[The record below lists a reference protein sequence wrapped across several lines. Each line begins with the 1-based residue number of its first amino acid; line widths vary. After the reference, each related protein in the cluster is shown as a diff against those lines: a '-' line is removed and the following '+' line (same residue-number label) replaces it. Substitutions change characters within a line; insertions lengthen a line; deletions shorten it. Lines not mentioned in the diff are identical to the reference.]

1 MRYIP
6 DEPSAALNQCIK
18 TIQLKRERYAI
29 EYGLR
34 IADINVTETIDRVAN
49 MLFLRIV
56 NDVYCAKSSKSISIT
71 VPDTWL
77 DSFKLR
83 WFPKWVIIRFPVKY
97 RTITETIEA
106 SALFP
111 GLAGDG
117 ENRVIFCY
125 PGGAT

>member
-6 DEPSAALNQCIK
+6 DEPSAALNQFTK
-18 TIQLKRERYAI
+18 TIQLKRERYAL
-29 EYGLR
+29 EHGLR
-34 IADINVTETIDRVAN
+34 IADIDATETIDRAAN

-56 NDVYCAKSSKSISIT
+56 NDVYCAKSSKSMSIT

-83 WFPKWVIIRFPVKY
+83 WFPKWILSRFPVKY
-97 RTITETIEA
+97 RAITETVEA

-111 GLAGDG
+111 ELVGDG

-125 PGGAT
+125 PGGGK